1 MITPRR
7 QGVSSVNY
15 AAIKERRETSP
26 NLAFKRLLVIFESAV
41 SKAFCGKKTDCRE
54 LKDNGEKEMET
65 MATDMP
71 GKEGGRIRHWL

>member
-7 QGVSSVNY
+7 QGVSSVNS

-26 NLAFKRLLVIFESAV
+26 NLAFKRLLEIFESAV
-41 SKAFCGKKTDCRE
+41 SEVFCGKKTDRRE
-54 LKDNGEKEMET
+54 LKENGKEEMET

-71 GKEGGRIRHWL
+71 GKQGGRIRHWL